1 LPALTNNIKIWML
14 PIGWWLI
21 FSLFHGWMVMN
32 AGFDVWV
39 AGTDS
44 IISNALLT
52 VICTGTMFSVRYYR
66 PNPEKSIYLFIGTI
80 LLAILSWWL
89 SIQILFEIL
98 LGDELFQ
105 TFLNSTIYVRIIIN
119 FLVISL
125 FVMVGWISYYVNEKL
140 EEQKHI
146 NEVQEIAREAELNN
160 LRQQL
165 QPHFL
170 FNTLNSISALSIAN
184 PEKARTM
191 IQQLSDFLRGT
202 LKNED
207 HKNSILVNEIEHLQ
221 LYLEIEKVRFENRL
235 NTKLEISKEVENVKI
250 PYLLLQPLV
259 ENAIKFGLY
268 DTLDQVTIEIIAK
281 KENQYLKITV
291 TNPYD
296 EQTGK
301 KIAGTGF
308 GLNSIHRRLY
318 LLFGRTDL
326 LKTTGSGGK
335 FIASLTIPITQ

>member
-1 LPALTNNIKIWML
+1 ML

-32 AGFDVWV
+32 AGFDMWV

-44 IISNALLT
+44 IISNVLLT
-52 VICTGTMFSVRYYR
+52 IICTGAMFSVRYYR
-66 PNPEKSIYLFIGTI
+66 PSPEKSIYLFIGTI
-80 LLAILSWWL
+80 VLSVLSWWL
-89 SIQILFEIL
+89 SSQILYEFFS
-98 LGDELFQ
+98 GDELFL
-105 TFLNSTIYVRIIIN
+105 TFLNDTVYIRIIVGI
-119 FLVISL
+119 LVISL

-207 HKNSILVNEIEHLQ
+207 HQNSVLMEEMKHLQ
-221 LYLEIEKVRFENRL
+221 LYLEIEKVRFGNRL
-235 NTKLEISKEVENVKI
+235 DTKIIISKEVEQAKI

-268 DTLDQVTIEIIAK
+268 DTLEPVTIEITAR

-326 LKTTGSGGK
+326 LQTSGSGGK
-335 FIASLTIPITQ
+335 FIASLTLPLKQ

>member
-1 LPALTNNIKIWML
+1 
-14 PIGWWLI
+14 
-21 FSLFHGWMVMN
+21 
-32 AGFDVWV
+32 
-39 AGTDS
+39 
-44 IISNALLT
+44 
-52 VICTGTMFSVRYYR
+52 
-66 PNPEKSIYLFIGTI
+66 
-80 LLAILSWWL
+80 
-89 SIQILFEIL
+89 
-98 LGDELFQ
+98 
-105 TFLNSTIYVRIIIN
+105 
-119 FLVISL
+119 
-125 FVMVGWISYYVNEKL
+125 
-140 EEQKHI
+140 
-146 NEVQEIAREAELNN
+146 
-160 LRQQL
+160 
-165 QPHFL
+165 
-170 FNTLNSISALSIAN
+170 
-184 PEKARTM
+184 M

-207 HKNSILVNEIEHLQ
+207 QNSSILMTEIEHLQ
-221 LYLEIEKVRFENRL
+221 LYLEIEKVRFGNRL
-235 NTKLEISKEVENVKI
+235 NTKLEIDQEVENVKI

-268 DTLDQVTIEIIAK
+268 DTLDQVTIEITAK

-326 LKTTGSGGK
+326 LKTTSSQGI

>member
-1 LPALTNNIKIWML
+1 ML

-32 AGFDVWV
+32 AGFDMWV
-39 AGTDS
+39 AGSDS
-44 IISNALLT
+44 IISNVLLT
-52 VICTGTMFSVRYYR
+52 IICTGAMFSVRYYR
-66 PNPEKSIYLFIGTI
+66 PSPEKSIYLFIGTI
-80 LLAILSWWL
+80 VLSVLSWWL
-89 SIQILFEIL
+89 SSQILYEFFS
-98 LGDELFQ
+98 GDELFL
-105 TFLNSTIYVRIIIN
+105 TFLNNTVYIRIIVGI
-119 FLVISL
+119 LVISL
-125 FVMVGWISYYVNEKL
+125 FVMVGWISFYVNEKL

-207 HKNSILVNEIEHLQ
+207 HHNSVLLDEIDHLQ
-221 LYLEIEKVRFENRL
+221 LYLEIEKVRFGNRL
-235 NTKLEISKEVENVKI
+235 DTKIIISKEVEQAKI

-268 DTLDQVTIEIIAK
+268 DTLEQVTIEITAR

-326 LKTTGSGGK
+326 LQTSGSGGK
-335 FIASLTIPITQ
+335 FIASLTLPLTQ